1 MEMMV
6 EVISVGRATDVATG
20 KFIYQIQFGHVIEV
34 GEEMRR
40 TMPQPTGAVAIK
52 ETASIVL
59 SMFMNFPDAVPY
71 KVGSKW
77 RIILGDQGTLAMKAV
92 NE

>member
-1 MEMMV
+1 MEIVV
-6 EVISVGRATDVATG
+6 EVISVGRATEVATG
-20 KFIYQIQFGHVIEV
+20 KFIYQVQFGHVIEM

-40 TMPQPTGAVAIK
+40 TIPQPAGTVAIK

-59 SMFMNFPDAVPY
+59 SMFMNFPGAVPY

-77 RIILGDQGTLAMKAV
+77 VISLSDQGDLTMNAV
-92 NE
+92 KE